1 METQDSIQARAT
13 RVQDALAAAFG
24 VRGKTLETA
33 LRRTGRRLP
42 RRLHTEAQKI
52 VAAQSFGGH
61 PRLMRQV
68 DGAALSSAE
77 ERVVTFLAGIDR
89 ADRRKGLWLGIT
101 AAVVFNIL
109 LVFGVVVFWMWW
121 SGRL

>member
-1 METQDSIQARAT
+1 METQDSIQARAA

-24 VRGKTLETA
+24 VRAKSLDKA

-42 RRLHTEAQKI
+42 KRLHAEARKI
-52 VAAQSFGGH
+52 VAAQAFGGH

-77 ERVVTFLAGIDR
+77 DRIVAFLSGIDR
-89 ADRRKGLWLGIT
+89 ADRRKGLWLGIA
-101 AAVVFNIL
+101 AAVAFNIL
-109 LVFGVVVFWMWW
+109 LVFTAVIVWMWW
-121 SGRL
+121 TGQL